1 MPPTPPGAGVRIAL
15 VADGGYLSWA
25 GDPAQIA
32 DLLGWSR
39 R

>member
-1 MPPTPPGAGVRIAL
+1 MPPTSPGAGVCIAL
-15 VADGGYLSWA
+15 VADGGYLYWA

-32 DLLGWSR
+32 DLLGLSR